1 MNEIFVVQII
11 NYEIH
16 HNLISCHIIE
26 VIKRKQIMAEKHNK
40 MLNCNVWMG
49 ASAKFVARN
58 EGNNHQSFIKNGG
71 LLCS

>member
-1 MNEIFVVQII
+1 
-11 NYEIH
+11 
-16 HNLISCHIIE
+16 
-26 VIKRKQIMAEKHNK
+26 MAEKHNK